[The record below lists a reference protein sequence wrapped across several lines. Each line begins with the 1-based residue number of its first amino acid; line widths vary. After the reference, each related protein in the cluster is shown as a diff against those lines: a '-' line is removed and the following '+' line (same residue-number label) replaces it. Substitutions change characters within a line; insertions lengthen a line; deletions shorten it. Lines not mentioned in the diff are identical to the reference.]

1 MSDRSFAA
9 RTVIARDP
17 AAVFAWVADYR
28 NVPTVLEGVE
38 RWRPLGRRTT
48 GEGARFA
55 VTIRVFAQDMED
67 VLVLDTW
74 EEPRAIG
81 WRSESGAGRH
91 SGDWRFRPRGA
102 GTEVTLTISYR
113 VPGGVLGGLVAGPLV
128 GAFRGRL
135 EDALERMRV
144 TLEADPGG

>member
-1 MSDRSFAA
+1 MSERRFSA

-17 AAVFAWVADYR
+17 ATVFAWVADYR
-28 NVPTVLEGVE
+28 NVPRVLEGVE

-48 GEGARFA
+48 GEGVRFA
-55 VTIRVFAQDMED
+55 VTIRVFGQELED

-81 WRSESGAGRH
+81 WRSESGSAGH
-91 SGDWRFRPRGA
+91 SGDWRFRPRGG
-102 GTEVTLTISYR
+102 GTEVTLTIGYR

-128 GAFRGRL
+128 GALRSRL
-135 EDALERMRV
+135 EDALERMRIS
-144 TLEADPGG
+144 LEAARAG

>member
-1 MSDRSFAA
+1 VSDRRFSA
-9 RTVIARDP
+9 RTVIARNP

-38 RWRPLGRRTT
+38 RWEPLGRRTT

-55 VTIRVFAQDMED
+55 VTMRVFGQELED

-74 EEPRAIG
+74 DEPWAIG
-81 WRSESGAGRH
+81 WRSASGSGGH
-91 SGDWRFRPRGA
+91 SGDWRFRPRVD

-128 GAFRGRL
+128 GALRTRL
-135 EDALERMRV
+135 EQALDRMRV
-144 TLEADPGG
+144 SLETASAR